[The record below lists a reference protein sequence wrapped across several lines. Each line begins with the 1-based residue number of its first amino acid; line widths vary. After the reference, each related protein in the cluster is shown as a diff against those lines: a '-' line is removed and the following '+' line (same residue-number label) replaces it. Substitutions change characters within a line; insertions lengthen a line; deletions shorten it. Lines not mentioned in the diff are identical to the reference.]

1 MSVLPL
7 DAKPSSRTDPVIIA
21 PLVSFGLASRRMP
34 TPGAAKPS
42 PARDNYDTVSE
53 TGAVPGTLDGM
64 RWLWT
69 PAWIARHVA
78 MVVLVVGFLGLGWW
92 QISRATA
99 GNSLSWG
106 YAVEWPVFA
115 GFVVYVWWR
124 EVQLARAPRPREP
137 PTAPSADR
145 RPSSRRR
152 PSPPGPDRR
161 YAVRCGW
168 PGCRPPADAGD
179 DADLAAYND
188 YLSWLNANPGA
199 RPGDYPG

>member
-1 MSVLPL
+1 
-7 DAKPSSRTDPVIIA
+7 
-21 PLVSFGLASRRMP
+21 MP
-34 TPGAAKPS
+34 TAGATKPAR
-42 PARDNYDTVSE
+42 PRDNYDTASE
-53 TGAVPGTLDGM
+53 SGAAPGTLDAM
-64 RWLWT
+64 RRLWT

-124 EVQLARAPRPREP
+124 EVRLARRGAAE
-137 PTAPSADR
+137 TGADAG
-145 RPSSRRR
+145 
-152 PSPPGPDRR
+152 SPAD
-161 YAVRCGW
+161 
-168 PGCRPPADAGD
+168 PADASARAVDEPSVADGPARPAVRRPVRVARVPAAGVGE
-179 DADLAAYND
+179 DADLAAYNR

>member
-1 MSVLPL
+1 
-7 DAKPSSRTDPVIIA
+7 
-21 PLVSFGLASRRMP
+21 MP
-34 TPGAAKPS
+34 KGGAAKPS
-42 PARDNYDTVSE
+42 RRRDDYDTVSE
-53 TGAVPGTLDGM
+53 IGTVPGTLDGM

-78 MVVLVVGFLGLGWW
+78 MVVLVVSFLGLGWW

-99 GNSLSWG
+99 GNSISWG

-124 EVQLARAPRPREP
+124 EVRLARR
-137 PTAPSADR
+137 SAEGAAE
-145 RPSSRRR
+145 S
-152 PSPPGPDRR
+152 
-161 YAVRCGW
+161 
-168 PGCRPPADAGD
+168 PADATDPAGSPAEATAAESTPAATTGSRPAVRRPVRVSRVPATAPPAE

>member
-1 MSVLPL
+1 
-7 DAKPSSRTDPVIIA
+7 
-21 PLVSFGLASRRMP
+21 
-34 TPGAAKPS
+34 
-42 PARDNYDTVSE
+42 
-53 TGAVPGTLDGM
+53 M

-99 GNSLSWG
+99 GNSISWG
-106 YAVEWPVFA
+106 YAVEWPIFA

-124 EVQLARAPRPREP
+124 EVRLAHRAAAAADAPPVDPAAEPEPTVTAGSRP
-137 PTAPSADR
+137 AVR
-145 RPSSRRR
+145 RPVRVSRV
-152 PSPPGPDRR
+152 PAGGE
-161 YAVRCGW
+161 AV
-168 PGCRPPADAGD
+168 D
-179 DADLAAYND
+179 DSDLAAYNH

>member
-1 MSVLPL
+1 MPTPG
-7 DAKPSSRTDPVIIA
+7 DAKPSRPC
-21 PLVSFGLASRRMP
+21 
-34 TPGAAKPS
+34 
-42 PARDNYDTVSE
+42 DNYDTVSE
-53 TGAVPGTLDGM
+53 TGPVPGTLDAM

-92 QISRATA
+92 QVSRAAA
-99 GNSLSWG
+99 GNSISWG

-124 EVQLARAPRPREP
+124 EVRLARRKAAAAAE
-137 PTAPSADR
+137 
-145 RPSSRRR
+145 
-152 PSPPGPDRR
+152 
-161 YAVRCGW
+161 
-168 PGCRPPADAGD
+168 PPADPADAPTAGAPPAVAAGSRPAVRRPVRVARVPAASEPVED
-179 DADLAAYND
+179 RDLAAYND